1 MKKPYSKY
9 MDDRIVKIL
18 EKGIKNGEVQETIAM
33 IDALLL
39 HYTENGLDIDGDDD
53 SENGITISYGNET
66 KSASI
71 VKQPNGT
78 SDNYINDDPDK
89 ISNSII
95 CVEEIADLIRIVKTK
110 DMQKVVDIVED
121 MIIARL
127 EDAEENGF

>member
-33 IDALLL
+33 VDALLL
-39 HYTENGLDIDGDDD
+39 HYTENGLDVDGDED
-53 SENGITISYGNET
+53 SENGITISYG
-66 KSASI
+66 KDPKAAS
-71 VKQPNGT
+71 VVNQPNVT
-78 SDNYINDDPDK
+78 SDKYINDDPNK

>member
-71 VKQPNGT
+71 VKQPNVT

-121 MIIARL
+121 MIIDRL

>member
-53 SENGITISYGNET
+53 SENGITISYGIEP

-71 VKQPNGT
+71 VKQPNVI

-127 EDAEENGF
+127 EDAEEFGF

>member
-53 SENGITISYGNET
+53 SENGITISYGNEP

-71 VKQPNGT
+71 VKQPNVI

-89 ISNSII
+89 ILNTII

-127 EDAEENGF
+127 ADAEENEF

>member
-53 SENGITISYGNET
+53 SENGITISYGNDP
-66 KSASI
+66 KSAS
-71 VKQPNGT
+71 VVNQPNVT

-127 EDAEENGF
+127 EDAEESGF